1 MRDEVNAGGPILGA
15 ALPMGFN
22 RVPHY
27 TRGVM
32 LVGDSG
38 GMVNPMNGEGI
49 AYAME
54 SGELAAEVAVQA
66 LARPEGPGRDHAL
79 RAYPAEL
86 RERFGGYYR
95 LGGIFV
101 KLIGNPQ
108 IMRIATKHGM
118 PHPTLMQFVL
128 KLLANLT
135 DPRGGDAMDR
145 IINGLTKVAP
155 AV

>member
-1 MRDEVNAGGPILGA
+1 
-15 ALPMGFN
+15 MGFN

-38 GMVNPMNGEGI
+38 GMVNPFNGEGI

-66 LARPEGPGRDHAL
+66 LARTPGTSRE
-79 RAYPAEL
+79 RAFAHYPAEL
-86 RERFGGYYR
+86 KARYGGYYR
-95 LGGIFV
+95 LGNTFV
-101 KLIGNPQ
+101 KLIGQPQ
-108 IMRIATKHGM
+108 VMRLATRHGM
-118 PHPTLMQFVL
+118 PHPTLMRFVL

-135 DPRGGDAMDR
+135 DPQGGDAMDR
-145 IINGLTKVAP
+145 VINAMTRLAP
-155 AV
+155 AA